1 MSFLSLGKHSTV
13 LFQLAL
19 SCIALYLCF
28 NDEDLESLASI
39 PSTISLPL
47 LVSAL
52 FIKTLG
58 LIIREVR
65 LWVIL
70 DTPKPKF
77 SSTIY
82 VGLAAGFFHTF
93 LPFRGGDLLS
103 IAMLHQYCGLS
114 PSKSSVAVGICA
126 FFEMLVFGI
135 FFLVILMLTPFWYEV
150 LGEKIY
156 TQSFW
161 STSVLMIACI
171 GIVIAAGIIGK
182 PKESEAEDTNSPVH
196 EFISQLFS
204 ETNRA
209 VAQKKVLIQLT
220 ISSIEII
227 LMLFSFVLGLWSIG
241 IFPIAPW
248 GTVCIILA
256 FSAVAAVALPPSY
269 GAGPAAAIVFVFSLL
284 NITNEFALSYA
295 AIWWI
300 LSQIPTLI
308 TGVPS
313 LWLIKKEP

>member
-1 MSFLSLGKHSTV
+1 MSFISLGKRSTIF
-13 LFQLAL
+13 LQLGL
-19 SCIALYLCF
+19 SCAALYLCF
-28 NDEDLESLASI
+28 HDVNIETFYSLQ
-39 PSTISLPL
+39 TSLSFPL
-47 LVSAL
+47 LIIAL
-52 FIKTLG
+52 FTKTCG

-65 LWVIL
+65 LWLIL
-70 DTPKPKF
+70 DAPKPRF

-103 IAMLHQYCGLS
+103 IAMLNQYCGLS

-135 FFLVILMLTPFWYEV
+135 FFLGILMFTPFWYET

-161 STSVLMIACI
+161 STSYIMLGCIA
-171 GIVIAAGIIGK
+171 IVIVAGLIGK
-182 PKESEAEDTNSPVH
+182 GKEPENDTSPVR
-196 EFISQLFS
+196 EFIQQLFS
-204 ETNRA
+204 ETNKAIAR
-209 VAQKKVLIQLT
+209 KKIMIQLS
-220 ISSIEII
+220 ISSLEIL
-227 LMLFSFVLGLWSIG
+227 LMLFSFVLGLWAIG
-241 IFPIAPW
+241 INPIAPW
-248 GTVCIILA
+248 GTVCIVLA

-269 GAGPAAAIVFVFSLL
+269 GAGPAAAILFVFSLL
-284 NITNEFALSYA
+284 GLQDELALSYA

-313 LWLIKKEP
+313 LWLIKKES